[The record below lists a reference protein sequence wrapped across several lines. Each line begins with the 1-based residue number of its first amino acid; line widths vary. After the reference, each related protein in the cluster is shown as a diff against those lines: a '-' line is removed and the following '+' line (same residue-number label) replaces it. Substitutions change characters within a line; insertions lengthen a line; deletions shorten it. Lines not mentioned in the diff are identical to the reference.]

1 MITIKQLSKTS
12 IETIH
17 QAFEKAFADYEEPF
31 DMTVAQLQYM
41 IERRGF
47 KGELSFGAFDGEEL
61 VGFTLNGIGEWNDE
75 LTAYDT
81 GTGIIQEYR
90 KQGIATRIF
99 EESLPVLKK
108 NNVNKYLLEV
118 IKTNTKAFDLYKKA
132 GFEVQREF
140 DYWVSPIEL
149 LDLKTNNHY
158 SDYTIK
164 ELDKADWDLFSSFWD
179 FKPSWQNSADSI
191 SRKFNSFKIAGIF
204 HSETL
209 VGYGIIEKHTGDIPQ
224 FAIAKNYRKKGLGKL
239 LFNWFTKNTE
249 SANLKIINTDFKD
262 EGIRKF
268 MQSMD
273 FKPGFG
279 QYEMLLK
286 F

>member
-1 MITIKQLSKTS
+1 MITITQLSKTS

-47 KGELSFGAFDGEEL
+47 NRKLSFGAFDGEEL
-61 VGFTLNGIGEWNDE
+61 VGFTLNGIGKWNDE

-81 GTGIIQEYR
+81 GTGIIQEFR

-99 EESLPVLKK
+99 EESLPILKK
-108 NNVNKYLLEV
+108 NNVNQYLLEV

-140 DYWVSPIEL
+140 DYWVSPVEL
-149 LDLKTNNHY
+149 LDLKTNNQY
-158 SDYTIK
+158 ADFSIK
-164 ELDKADWDLFSSFWD
+164 ELDDANWDLYSNFWD
-179 FKPSWQNSADSI
+179 FNPSWQNSADAI
-191 SRKFNSFKIAGIF
+191 SRKINSFKVAGVF
-204 HSETL
+204 HSEKL
-209 VGYGIIEKHTGDIPQ
+209 IGYGIIEKHTGDIPQ
-224 FAIAKNYRKKGLGKL
+224 FAIAQEFRRNGLGKL
-239 LFNWFTKNTE
+239 LFKWFIQNTE
-249 SANLKIINTDFKD
+249 SPNLKIINTNFTN
-262 EGIRKF
+262 EVIRAF
-268 MQSMD
+268 MQSMG

-286 F
+286 Y